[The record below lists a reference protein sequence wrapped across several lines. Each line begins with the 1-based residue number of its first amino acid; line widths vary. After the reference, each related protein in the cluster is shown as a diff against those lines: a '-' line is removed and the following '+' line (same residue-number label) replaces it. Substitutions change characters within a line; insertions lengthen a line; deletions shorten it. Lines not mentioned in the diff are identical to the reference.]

1 MQYIY
6 FKIIYRSHILFCLL
20 FLFIKSSAQNYRI
33 EYLNYNDSVQ
43 PMIKSGIVTLH
54 STEKSASFRFLDNSE
69 KIGEKQLPSKN
80 GELKNTA
87 IVLEIDT
94 NRIEIWKEFD
104 SETLAFISGKGFG
117 LKDGEIYADSL
128 YNFNWQILKDTQTIS
143 GYICNKAVCVWRG
156 RSYVAWYTPSISINN
171 GPWKFGGLPGL
182 ITEVYDL
189 EYVSYWRL
197 SGFSFTERAIP
208 EFPTSFA
215 GNFHE
220 YKSKFQSNF
229 LKMKKS
235 MEANNDASDPSCAGC
250 KNSVTISINTPE
262 RLTEDY

>member
-1 MQYIY
+1 MLIY
-6 FKIIYRSHILFCLL
+6 KCIIFYLVLSITETNV
-20 FLFIKSSAQNYRI
+20 SAQTYRI
-33 EYLNYNDSVQ
+33 EYVNYHDSIQ
-43 PMIKSGIVTLH
+43 PTIKSGTVTLH
-54 STEKSASFRFLDNSE
+54 STEKSISFRFLDASE
-69 KIGEKQLPSKN
+69 KIGSKQLPPKK
-80 GELKNTA
+80 GEYKNTA
-87 IVLEIDT
+87 IVSEVDT
-94 NRIEIWKEFD
+94 SWIEIWKDFGEL
-104 SETLAFISGKGFG
+104 TLAFSSGKGFG
-117 LKDGEIYADSL
+117 FKGEEIYTDSL
-128 YNFNWQILKDTQTIS
+128 HNFNWQLLKDTQTIQ
-143 GYICNKAVCVWRG
+143 GYLCYKATCFWRG
-156 RSYVAWYTPSISINN
+156 RYYIAWYTPSIPINN